1 MRLTAS
7 IRVLRGVIERKAEMA
22 DRPNFLILY
31 TDQQQ
36 GRQLGCMGHPDLRTP
51 HIDAL
56 ARDGVLFERAYTPN
70 TVCMPARNSFV
81 TGLNPRGHRVFQN
94 GCRARS
100 GVATIPGILADSGYL
115 THAVGKL
122 HLEPA
127 NLPSGYAADQLDP
140 AGFPEA
146 QAMWMEGRI
155 SELPLPYYGFQSV
168 DFANGHGPG
177 VYGDY
182 LTWLRKTDPSA
193 EALLNRENARP
204 PDTGAW
210 CSWKSALP
218 AELHVN
224 GWVADRA
231 IAFLKERT
239 KSNEPF
245 LCWTSFPDPH
255 FSWCPSHPY
264 DAMYDPSK
272 VSLPWD
278 VDAPLP
284 TRPESVDS
292 YVRELFGKL
301 KPEDY
306 RGDALREITAHAY
319 GMISHVDDEI
329 GRVLATLDATG
340 LRENTIVIF
349 TSDHGEML
357 GRRGL
362 LAKGP
367 YNDEEL
373 IRVPLVVSCP
383 SRFRSGVKV
392 SSVVSTLDVPATI
405 LAMSGCVYPE
415 DPWALASACEGLP
428 EALPGRNLE
437 PVLSGATD
445 RVRDRVLVE
454 YDEDWTGSTTR
465 ARLRSLVT
473 ERYKLNYYAGENHG
487 EIFDLESDPEER
499 DDLWNNPAAWE
510 VHAWLLAELA
520 DEEIVT
526 ETWLPRR
533 CASS

>member
-1 MRLTAS
+1 MS
-7 IRVLRGVIERKAEMA
+7 
-22 DRPNFLILY
+22 DRPSFLIFY

-36 GRQLGCMGHPDLRTP
+36 GDQLGCMGHPDLRTP
-51 HIDAL
+51 HVDAL
-56 ARDGVLFERAYTPN
+56 ARDGVLFQRAYTPN

-100 GVATIPGILADSGYL
+100 GVATIPGILAGAGYR
-115 THAVGKL
+115 THASGKI

-127 NLPSGYAADQLDP
+127 NLPVGYTADQIRPED
-140 AGFPEA
+140 FPEA
-146 QAMWMEGRI
+146 HALWMAGKI
-155 SELPLPYYGFQSV
+155 TELPLPYYGFQTI
-168 DFANGHGPG
+168 DFANGHGDG
-177 VYGDY
+177 AYGHY
-182 LTWLRKTDPSA
+182 LAWLRETDPSA
-193 EALLNRENARP
+193 EPLLKRENARK

-224 GWVADRA
+224 RWVADRT
-231 IAFLKERT
+231 IAFLRERAKEDA
-239 KSNEPF
+239 PF

-255 FSWCPSHPY
+255 FSWCPSAPY

-272 VSLPWD
+272 VTLPWD
-278 VDAPLP
+278 ADAPLP
-284 TRPESVDS
+284 TRPKSVAS
-292 YVRELFGKL
+292 YVGDLFGKL
-301 KPEDY
+301 KPETF

-319 GMISHVDDEI
+319 GMISHIDDEV
-329 GRVLATLDATG
+329 GRVLTALDATG
-340 LRENTIVIF
+340 LRENTVVIF

-367 YNDEEL
+367 YNDEQL
-373 IRVPLVVSCP
+373 IRMPLVVSCP
-383 SRFRSGVKV
+383 SRLRSGAKV
-392 SSVVSTLDVPATI
+392 SSVVSILDVPATI
-405 LAMSGCVYPE
+405 LAMSGCQYPE
-415 DPWALASACEGLP
+415 HPWWLASACEGLP
-428 EALPGRNLE
+428 PALPGRTLE
-437 PVLSGATD
+437 PVLTGAAEA
-445 RVRDRVLVE
+445 VRDRALVE

-473 ERYKLNYYAGENHG
+473 QRYKLNYYAGENHG
-487 EIFDLESDPEER
+487 EIFDLENDPEER
-499 DDLWNNPAAWE
+499 HDLWDSARARD
-510 VHAWLLAELA
+510 VRADLMAQLA

-533 CASS
+533 CSSS